1 MSELHDALACLRP
14 KEFSDVPIDN
24 LKSFLPEILAN
35 AELIA
40 NSVPPPP
47 NGTPYEAAQ
56 RTRTDSRPAANA
68 ADLTISQVRRPPPA
82 KAHEALQKSW
92 GKPVKL
98 GAKETATGMSVY
110 KMAGHDR
117 HGAWFARSSVH
128 EGLGFT
134 KWKEC
139 MQKEFP
145 ESLEVQG
152 GPGEGNVRGIGGDQR
167 LEQMNVDGI
176 GKLEVYQ
183 LSAQF
188 PGPTSPREFITLLI
202 TSETCL
208 TDASKVGNAVP
219 RHYMVVSIPVSH
231 PDAPPRNGMV
241 RGYYESIEMISE
253 IPLAGAEDPESNPVQ
268 WTMVTRSDPGGGIPR
283 FMVERN
289 VPSSIVQDAVKFL
302 DWACAKT
309 DVNGEEIADKDG
321 ASSALRVQESEQE
334 RRRSIADLNG
344 IGAGVGTSIVDQPSI
359 STKRASMRAES
370 ETSAPPAEGWIASI
384 RDTVGGYVPDA
395 LNPLQR
401 TTSSSSSSSSSSI
414 ESFASAEQFNT
425 AMEGGLPVTDDIAT
439 PSTISQPELPVID
452 DSPHGRKL
460 QEIEDKKKQMRE
472 RLDQAQE
479 KQAKDL
485 ATENNKTQK
494 EIEKAAEKHTRERK
508 KHEDKFEKEIRK
520 LEERREKETK
530 KLLARQQKEADKN
543 HLLKAQRERDENK
556 QRGDILEQE
565 NKLLKEQIGE
575 LQRENTAL
583 VARLGKTELGK
594 DILKAV
600 KQEDLTGRPRASSS
614 SSRKSAKSAKSR
626 GESELSGLARSSTE
640 PVKP

>member
-1 MSELHDALACLRP
+1 M
-14 KEFSDVPIDN
+14 
-24 LKSFLPEILAN
+24 
-35 AELIA
+35 
-40 NSVPPPP
+40 
-47 NGTPYEAAQ
+47 
-56 RTRTDSRPAANA
+56 
-68 ADLTISQVRRPPPA
+68 
-82 KAHEALQKSW
+82 
-92 GKPVKL
+92 
-98 GAKETATGMSVY
+98 
-110 KMAGHDR
+110 
-117 HGAWFARSSVH
+117 
-128 EGLGFT
+128 
-134 KWKEC
+134 
-139 MQKEFP
+139 
-145 ESLEVQG
+145 
-152 GPGEGNVRGIGGDQR
+152 
-167 LEQMNVDGI
+167 
-176 GKLEVYQ
+176 YQ

-202 TSETCL
+202 TSENCL
-208 TDASKVGNAVP
+208 TDASKVGDAVP

-253 IPLAGAEDPESNPVQ
+253 IPLAGAEGPESNPVQ

-302 DWACAKT
+302 DWACAKSEG
-309 DVNGEEIADKDG
+309 NEEEIADKDG
-321 ASSALRVQESEQE
+321 SSSALQVQEQEQE

-344 IGAGVGTSIVDQPSI
+344 IGAGVGTSIADQPSI
-359 STKRASMRAES
+359 STKRASIRAES
-370 ETSAPPAEGWIASI
+370 ETSAPDQGWVASI

-401 TTSSSSSSSSSSI
+401 TISSSSSSTSSSI

-425 AMEGGLPVTDDIAT
+425 AMEGGLPVTDDMPT

-460 QEIEDKKKQMRE
+460 QEIEDKKRLMRE

-485 ATENNKTQK
+485 ATENNRTQK

-556 QRGDILEQE
+556 HRADVLEQE

-583 VARLGKTELGK
+583 VARLGKTDLGK

-614 SSRKSAKSAKSR
+614 SSRKSAKSAKSK
-626 GESELSGLARSSTE
+626 ESELSMLARSSTE